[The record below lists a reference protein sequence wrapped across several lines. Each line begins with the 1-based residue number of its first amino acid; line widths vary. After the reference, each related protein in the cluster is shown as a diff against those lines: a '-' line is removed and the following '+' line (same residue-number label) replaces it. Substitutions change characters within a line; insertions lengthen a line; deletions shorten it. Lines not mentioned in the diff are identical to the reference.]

1 MPEEP
6 MLVFGPYPDVPM
18 SLQSS
23 WLRVDW
29 YNAGEGW
36 WGDYNP
42 GNPEDENLLRFDVY
56 VRRGP
61 QRQEDMDDGWQEV
74 EDASYC
80 TRIPANGDSDILE
93 RALRLL
99 FKEYKDALENDRNR
113 SVKKLG
119 EALSWISPAAF
130 Q

>member
-80 TRIPANGDSDILE
+80 TRIPVNCDSGATANGRWIM
-93 RALRLL
+93 AL
-99 FKEYKDALENDRNR
+99 ATAGIAVQSIWR
-113 SVKKLG
+113 S
-119 EALSWISPAAF
+119 
-130 Q
+130 